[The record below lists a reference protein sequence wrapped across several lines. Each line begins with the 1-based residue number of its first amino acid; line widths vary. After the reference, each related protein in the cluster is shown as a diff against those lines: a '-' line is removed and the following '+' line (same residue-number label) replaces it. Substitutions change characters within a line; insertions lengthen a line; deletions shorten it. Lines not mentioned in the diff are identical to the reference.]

1 MFESPGGQRWGQR
14 ARAEAA
20 SPALL
25 ALREPSRWM
34 TMSAL
39 LIIRRFW
46 LDRMLPRRSG
56 TGSESTSGWAAVAGA
71 LLLQEDPGQALRH
84 GLSMPGRP
92 TRRLQADAKGRRE
105 THPAG
110 PTRETGAAVESIPSL
125 RPQRLHSW
133 QAGSTS
139 LAGSVDSLFSG
150 SNEREAW
157 LPAGPLC
164 CWWALWLGG
173 QVEVASG
180 LPAALGSGPAA
191 ALPHQEP
198 KETPWKRSGWQS
210 ASPVRSPAGPQRPGA
225 HPAPRPLRTHLESP
239 METGRA
245 TGWWDCR
252 ADRDRILLLALRGE
266 AGLADTSS
274 LLGGEH
280 RSKGM
285 GDLHPEVPGDPNPL
299 HNTRPTRQH

>member
-157 LPAGPLC
+157 LPAGPPLLLVGSVAGWAGGGSLWAAC
-164 CWWALWLGG
+164 CPWLGTSCSTSSSRAKG
-173 QVEVASG
+173 DAMEEVRLAERQPSTEPSWSSEARGPPRTPSPQDTPGEPHGDWPGHG
-180 LPAALGSGPAA
+180 LVGLQG
-191 ALPHQEP
+191 
-198 KETPWKRSGWQS
+198 
-210 ASPVRSPAGPQRPGA
+210 RPGQN
-225 HPAPRPLRTHLESP
+225 PPLGAQRG
-239 METGRA
+239 GRA
-245 TGWWDCR
+245 CRHLFTTGGR
-252 ADRDRILLLALRGE
+252 AQV
-266 AGLADTSS
+266 
-274 LLGGEH
+274 
-280 RSKGM
+280 KGN
-285 GDLHPEVPGDPNPL
+285 G
-299 HNTRPTRQH
+299 

>member
-1 MFESPGGQRWGQR
+1 MP
-14 ARAEAA
+14 
-20 SPALL
+20 
-25 ALREPSRWM
+25 RE
-34 TMSAL
+34 
-39 LIIRRFW
+39 
-46 LDRMLPRRSG
+46 G
-56 TGSESTSGWAAVAGA
+56 V
-71 LLLQEDPGQALRH
+71 
-84 GLSMPGRP
+84 RP
-92 TRRLQADAKGRRE
+92 TLQARPGKRGLRLRASQAFGPSAC
-105 THPAG
+105 TAG
-110 PTRETGAAVESIPSL
+110 KQGLP
-125 RPQRLHSW
+125 
-133 QAGSTS
+133 
-139 LAGSVDSLFSG
+139 
-150 SNEREAW
+150 AW
-157 LPAGPLC
+157 LVPLILFFQGQMKEKLGSLLGPLC